1 MKALPIYVF
10 RNDTFVGCSNCGISE
25 KYDKL
30 LLVCDDGYVD
40 IDESNPPENL
50 VHITDAKTGHK
61 RVEPVAHVKPGFVG
75 WMDGGAIAYCSDS
88 RFANDPL
95 KIHDRQESRYLYDLL
110 SM

>member
-10 RNDTFVGCSNCGISE
+10 RNDVFAGCSNGGISE

-30 LLVCDDGYVD
+30 LLVCGDGYVD
-40 IDESNPPENL
+40 IDESSPPENL
-50 VHITDAKTGHK
+50 VHITDAITGYK
-61 RVEPVAHVKPGFVG
+61 RIEPVAKVKPGNVG

-88 RFANDPL
+88 RFASNPL
-95 KIHDRQESRYLYDLL
+95 RIHDRQESRYMYDLL